1 MSTLD
6 DRLKAAASEIKDMAD
21 RAPLPI
27 ERTVSVRRSRPS
39 VPAWV
44 AAGAAAALVL
54 IAVGIPIL
62 VFGGGESGVGVEPAA
77 TVAPVVTTVPLT
89 TVPLTT
95 VAPVATTVPP
105 VVPATPMTWDRIDD
119 PVAFGGVD
127 GVRLMT
133 DIAVRDGI
141 AVAVGADGADDG
153 LFFDAAVWYSVD
165 GVTWN
170 RVPHDEAVFG
180 GDGHQRMNAVVA
192 LESGFLA
199 VGSDGDVP
207 GAPAPTFPG
216 DLRDIDSSWDWGD
229 SRGVESN
236 AAVWRSDD
244 GISWVR
250 VPHVGAFSEA
260 NGGAVMSDVALGES
274 GLVAVGLVFG
284 RTEPFAIYRLG
295 ELPDLGGGD
304 LAEPSDVDI
313 DVDAAVWRSS
323 DGVSWSRVSAEDET
337 FGGDTVRQSMNAVTA
352 GGPGFVAVG
361 QEGFDFLG
369 FDEWTPT
376 SGNNTDG
383 RDHVA
388 DNVAAVWTSP
398 DGETWTRVANEPS
411 LAHSGGE
418 VTGWAVMSDIAP
430 HAQGLVAVGR
440 DLWLVEGYPYPAGV
454 NVVWLSADGLSWR
467 RVGVNMDDNQPDMG
481 AVTVVGDGTLV
492 AGGGMFNFDTAGT
505 WISQDSGDTWVMH
518 PYDPFLKGTIQGLA
532 VFGDKVLAVG
542 SHSGGGD
549 FFDAAV
555 WVGTVNDTDG

>member
-1 MSTLD
+1 
-6 DRLKAAASEIKDMAD
+6 
-21 RAPLPI
+21 
-27 ERTVSVRRSRPS
+27 
-39 VPAWV
+39 
-44 AAGAAAALVL
+44 LVL
-54 IAVGIPIL
+54 VAVGVPIL
-62 VFGGGESGVGVEPAA
+62 LFGGGDSVVTVEPSTTVPA
-77 TVAPVVTTVPLT
+77 TVTTVPA
-89 TVPLTT
+89 TT
-95 VAPVATTVPP
+95 VAPTATTVPATTVVP

-119 PVAFGGVD
+119 AVAFGGDD
-127 GVRLMT
+127 GIRLMT

-153 LFFDAAVWYSVD
+153 QFFDAAVWYSVD
-165 GVTWN
+165 GVSWN

-180 GDGHQRMNAVVA
+180 GDGHQRMNSVVA

-216 DLRDIDSSWDWGD
+216 DVRDIDGSWDWGD

-250 VPHVGAFSEA
+250 VPHVDAFSEA
-260 NGGAVMSDVALGES
+260 DGGAVMSDVALGES

-284 RTEPFAIYRLG
+284 RTEPFAIFRLG
-295 ELPDLGGGD
+295 ELPLMGGGD
-304 LAEPSDVDI
+304 LAEPSDVVI

-430 HAQGLVAVGR
+430 YAQGLVAVGR
-440 DLWLVEGYPYPAGV
+440 DVWVAEEYPYPAGV
-454 NVVWLSADGLSWR
+454 NVVWFSADGLSWR
-467 RVGVNMDDNQPDMG
+467 AVGGNMDDNQPDMG

-492 AGGGMFNFDTAGT
+492 AGGGMFNYDAAGT
-505 WISQDSGDTWVMH
+505 WTSQDSGDTWVMH
-518 PYDPFLKGTIQGLA
+518 PYEPFLNGTIQGLA

-542 SHSGGGD
+542 SHRGD
-549 FFDAAV
+549 SFDAAV

>member
-1 MSTLD
+1 MTNLD
-6 DRLKAAASEIKDMAD
+6 DRLKAAVSEIRDIAD
-21 RAPLPI
+21 QAPLPAG
-27 ERTVSVRRSRPS
+27 RTVEPRRPRRL
-39 VPAWV
+39 VPGWAV
-44 AAGAAAALVL
+44 AGAAAALVL
-54 IAVGIPIL
+54 VAVGVPIL
-62 VFGGGESGVGVEPAA
+62 LFGGGDSVVTVEPSTTVPA
-77 TVAPVVTTVPLT
+77 TVTTVPAT
-89 TVPLTT
+89 TI
-95 VAPVATTVPP
+95 APTATTVVP

-119 PVAFGGVD
+119 PVAFGGD
-127 GVRLMT
+127 GVIRLMT
-133 DIAVRDGI
+133 DIAVRDGV
-141 AVAVGADGADDG
+141 AVAVGADGDG
-153 LFFDAAVWYSVD
+153 VFFDAAVWYSVD

-180 GDGHQRMNAVVA
+180 GDGHQRMNSVVA

-199 VGSDGDVP
+199 VGSDGDKP
-207 GAPAPTFPG
+207 GAPGPTFPG
-216 DLRDIDSSWDWGD
+216 DMQDLAFNTDSLGLLS
-229 SRGVESN
+229 ESN

-250 VPHVGAFSEA
+250 VPHVDAFSEA
-260 NGGAVMSDVALGES
+260 DGGAVMSDVALGES
-274 GLVAVGLVFG
+274 GLVAVGLVYG
-284 RTEPFAIYRLG
+284 QTEPFATYRLG

-304 LAEPSDVDI
+304 LAEPSDVVI

-430 HAQGLVAVGR
+430 YAQGLVAVGR
-440 DLWLVEGYPYPAGV
+440 DLWVVEGYPYPAGL
-454 NVVWLSADGLSWR
+454 NVVWFSADGLSWR
-467 RVGVNMDDNQPDMG
+467 RAGAVDMDDNQPDMG

-492 AGGGMFNFDTAGT
+492 AGGGMFNYDAAGT
-505 WISQDSGDTWVMH
+505 WTSQDRGDTWVMH
-518 PYDPFLKGTIQGLA
+518 PYEPFLKGTIQGLA
-532 VFGDKVLAVG
+532 VFDDKVLAVG
-542 SHSGGGD
+542 SHRGD
-549 FFDAAV
+549 SFFDAAV